1 MSNIQSVLGSSNI
14 HEAHESTMGKLHED
28 AGRLAAFEYP
38 ATRTVGFVGDS
49 GVGKSLLYVIAPLTV
64 IGKSSL
70 LNSLLDTKG
79 LARTV
84 SNRPSFGPCLH
95 LRATMEKP
103 AHVL

>member
-84 SNRPSFGPCLH
+84 SNCPSFGPCLH